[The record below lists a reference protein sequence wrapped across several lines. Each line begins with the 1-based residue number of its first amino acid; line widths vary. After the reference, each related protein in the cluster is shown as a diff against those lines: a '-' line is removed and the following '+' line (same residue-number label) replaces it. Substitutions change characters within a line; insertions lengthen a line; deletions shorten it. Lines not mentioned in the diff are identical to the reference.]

1 LKTKRT
7 SGLENIPLDDEIPDN
22 FPVAFKSQPIT
33 SLQFIG
39 VSIWIMGLL
48 LHLIVTGEPI
58 VTFKLIL
65 YLGVCVAEIH
75 TLKYFTIP

>member
-1 LKTKRT
+1 MKTKRT

-22 FPVAFKSQPIT
+22 LPVAFKSQPIT